1 MKVLVVTEIR
11 LYREGVADL
20 LRALP
25 DVSAVASAST
35 AASAVS
41 AARRQECDVALLDMS
56 MSAPVETIA
65 SLVTSRPALRVVV
78 LGVLEQGPQVVACAE
93 AGVYGYVSRD
103 AGFEDVAGALRSA
116 ARGEV
121 ACSGRVAAELIQH
134 ISRQARSRPVAAAF
148 LALTRREREVLRLI
162 QSGMSNKEIARAL
175 DLQLSTV
182 KNHVHNVLAKCGAT
196 ARAEITGVLEQP
208 GVQYL
213 EGPVPLG

>member
-1 MKVLVVTEIR
+1 MVTEIR
-11 LYREGVADL
+11 LYREGAADL

-25 DVSAVASAST
+25 DVSVVASAAS

-41 AARRQECDVALLDMS
+41 AARRHECDVALLDMS
-56 MSAPVETIA
+56 MSGPVEAIG
-65 SLVTSRPALRVVV
+65 SLVAARPSLRVVA
-78 LGVLEQGPQVVACAE
+78 LGVLEQGPDVVACAE

-103 AGFEDVAGALRSA
+103 AGFEDVAAALRSA

-134 ISRQARSRPVAAAF
+134 ISRQARSRPLSSTAVT
-148 LALTRREREVLRLI
+148 LTRRERDVLRLI
-162 QSGMSNKEIARAL
+162 QSDMSNKEIARAL

-196 ARAEITGVLEQP
+196 ARGEIAGVLP
-208 GVQYL
+208 GHGARYL
-213 EGPVPLG
+213 EGSAPLG